1 MVRRCGVL
9 LLLWTAPACLGC
21 LAVRPPTPAA
31 CVCASDLEA
40 QPAPPGER
48 YYCLVF
54 SAQSVP
60 KLPRYTHTWV
70 TAVRATPREQGRPP
84 ELDVQT
90 ISWLPATRR
99 IEPFDLC
106 VEPGVNLDLYATL
119 RLMQA
124 QGMTVSLWGPFEMRR
139 GVYRNFLA
147 RKRFVESGRLAYQAC
162 DAVGE
167 AAWTGAGSNC
177 IHAVTDA
184 DPAFGA
190 GPALAFGYDAAS
202 AMTAHLACSGG
213 LLCPG
218 QTHDWLIPALG
229 LDSYPIRPQTARL
242 PAGR

>member
-1 MVRRCGVL
+1 MARCCRVL
-9 LLLWTAPACLGC
+9 LLCVAPAWAGC
-21 LAVRPPTPAA
+21 VADHQLAQVA
-31 CVCASDLEA
+31 CACAGDPEA
-40 QPAPPGER
+40 PPAPLGER
-48 YYCLVF
+48 CYCLVF

-70 TAVRATPREQGRPP
+70 TAVRATPGGHGRPP

-90 ISWLPATRR
+90 ISWLPATLR
-99 IEPFDLC
+99 IEPFDLW

-177 IHAVTDA
+177 IHAVTGA

-218 QTHDWLIPALG
+218 QTHGWLIPALG
-229 LDSYPIRPQTARL
+229 LDSYPIRLQTARL